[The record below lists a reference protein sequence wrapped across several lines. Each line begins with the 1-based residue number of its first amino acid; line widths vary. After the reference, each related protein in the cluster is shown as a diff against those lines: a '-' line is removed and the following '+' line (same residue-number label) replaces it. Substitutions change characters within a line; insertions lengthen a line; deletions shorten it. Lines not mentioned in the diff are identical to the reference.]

1 MPAAASSSSFI
12 WRCVALAGC
21 STQVRASATC
31 VAICAS
37 LRLAMNV
44 SAAARPP
51 ATPKLTTPLA
61 PPGRYF
67 CASSCWESPGR
78 PG

>member
-1 MPAAASSSSFI
+1 MPAAASSASFI

-31 VAICAS
+31 VAIWAS
-37 LRLAMNV
+37 LRFAMNV
-44 SAAARPP
+44 SAASRPP

-61 PPGRYF
+61 PFGRYF
-67 CASSCWESPGR
+67 CASSYCVSPGK

>member
-1 MPAAASSSSFI
+1 MSGSMPAALSSSSFI

-37 LRLAMNV
+37 FRLAMNF
-44 SAAARPP
+44 SAAGRPP
-51 ATPKLTTPLA
+51 VKPKLTTPQ
-61 PPGRYF
+61 PPLGRYF
-67 CASSCWESPGR
+67 CASS
-78 PG
+78 